1 MDAMI
6 RIKILLAVFT
16 MYGVVSHAQQMSW
29 TMLAEDTMYY
39 AKDYMPDHRVVS
51 MSGPAQVW
59 DLRTLKAPYALSRR
73 IIQSGER
80 EGKTYANLVNGQQTE
95 SIMRLTSK
103 LTEVIQVI
111 EDNPVCEG
119 SRLTY
124 TMSPAYKPYYNGVM
138 GESYIYKGKMT
149 SVFAWPRNMNCN
161 WTPPTLPDSCR
172 ITITIAEEI
181 VVDGQGSLYLPIEV
195 QQVNRH
201 KVSIKRAIRI
211 ETRTGMLWR
220 DITTLVPG
228 IRLITTDS
236 YIRFV
241 AATTGLPLVEIEL
254 NDAEVPLSIE
264 FKTHPM
270 VTRVFAEEPTKAD
283 VFAYPNPSYD
293 VVRFQ
298 MSDLTHGKYVIKIFN
313 ILGVLMREVDVE
325 VDNRRETIAFDLS
338 DLQRGTYLYRLQDK
352 FGRTIR
358 TKRIVL
364 IRS

>member
-6 RIKILLAVFT
+6 RRSLLLATFFICWL
-16 MYGVVSHAQQMSW
+16 VSTAQQMNW
-29 TMLAEDTMYY
+29 TMLAEDTLYY
-39 AKDYMPDHRVVS
+39 AKDYLPDHRVVS

-80 EGKTYANLVNGQQTE
+80 EGKTYANLVNGKQTDM
-95 SIMRLTSK
+95 IMRLTGK

-124 TMSPAYKPYYNGVM
+124 SLSPAYKPYYNGVM
-138 GESYIYKGKMT
+138 GESYSYKGKMT
-149 SVFAWPRNMNCN
+149 SVFAWPRNMTCN
-161 WTPPTLPDSCR
+161 WTPPSLPDSCR
-172 ITITIAEEI
+172 ITITIAEET

-201 KVSIKRAIRI
+201 KVSVKRAIRI

-228 IRLITTDS
+228 IRLITTES

-241 AATTGLPLVEIEL
+241 SVTTGLQLVEIEL
-254 NDAEVPLSIE
+254 DDADVPLSIE

-270 VTRVFAEEPTKAD
+270 VTRVFTEEPTKAD

-298 MSDLTHGKYVIKIFN
+298 LSDLNQGKYVLKIFN
-313 ILGVLMREVDVE
+313 ILGVLMKEIDID
-325 VDNRRETIAFDLS
+325 VDNRRETIAVDLS
-338 DLQRGTYLYRLQDK
+338 ELQRGTYLYRLQDK

>member
-6 RIKILLAVFT
+6 RRSLLLATFFICWLVPT
-16 MYGVVSHAQQMSW
+16 AQQMNW
-29 TMLAEDTMYY
+29 TMLAEDTLYY
-39 AKDYMPDHRVVS
+39 AKDYLPDHRVVS

-80 EGKTYANLVNGQQTE
+80 EGKTYANLVNGKQTDM
-95 SIMRLTSK
+95 IMRLNGK

-138 GESYIYKGKMT
+138 GESYSYKGKMT
-149 SVFAWPRNMNCN
+149 SVFAWPRNMTCN
-161 WTPPTLPDSCR
+161 WTPPSLPDSCR
-172 ITITIAEEI
+172 ITVTIAEET

-201 KVSIKRAIRI
+201 KVTVKRAIRI

-220 DITTLVPG
+220 DITSLVPG
-228 IRLITTDS
+228 IRLITTES

-241 AATTGLPLVEIEL
+241 SATTGLQLVEIEL
-254 NDAEVPLSIE
+254 NDADVPLSIE

-270 VTRVFAEEPTKAD
+270 VTRVFTEEPTKAD

-298 MSDLTHGKYVIKIFN
+298 LSDLNQGKYVLKIFN
-313 ILGVLMREVDVE
+313 ILGVLMKEIDID
-325 VDNRRETIAFDLS
+325 VDNRRETIAVDLS
-338 DLQRGTYLYRLQDK
+338 ELQRGTYLYRLQDK

>member
-6 RIKILLAVFT
+6 KRALLLAIC
-16 MYGVVSHAQQMSW
+16 SICWIASPAQQMNW
-29 TMLAEDTMYY
+29 TMFTEDTVYY
-39 AKDYMPDHRVVS
+39 ARDYLPDHRVVT

-80 EGKTYANLVNGQQTE
+80 EGKMYANLVNGKQTDA
-95 SIMRLTSK
+95 IMRLTGK
-103 LTEVIQVI
+103 LNEMIQII

-119 SRLTY
+119 SRLTF
-124 TMSPAYKPYYNGVM
+124 TLSPAYKPFYNGVM
-138 GESYIYKGKMT
+138 GESYTYKGKMT
-149 SVFAWPRNMNCN
+149 SVFAWPRNMTCN
-161 WTPPTLPDSCR
+161 WTPPLLPDSCR
-172 ITITIAEEI
+172 VTITIAEET
-181 VVDGQGSLYLPIEV
+181 VVDGQGTLYLPIEV

-201 KVSIKRAIRI
+201 SVSIKRAIKV

-228 IRLITTDS
+228 IRLITSES

-241 AATTGLPLVEIEL
+241 SSTTGLQLVDIEL

-270 VTRVFAEEPTKAD
+270 VTRVFTEEPVKAD

-293 VVRFQ
+293 IVRFQ
-298 MSDLTHGKYVIKIFN
+298 LSDLIHGKYKLKIFN
-313 ILGVLMREVDVE
+313 ILGVQMKEVDID
-325 VDNRRETIAFDLS
+325 VDNRRETIAVDLS
-338 DLQRGTYLYRLQDK
+338 DMQRGTYLYRLQDK

-364 IRS
+364 IQS

>member
-6 RIKILLAVFT
+6 RRSILLAAFCICSWVLP
-16 MYGVVSHAQQMSW
+16 AQQMSW
-29 TMLAEDTMYY
+29 IMLAEDTVYY
-39 AKDYMPDHRVVS
+39 AKDYLPDHRVVT

-80 EGKTYANLVNGQQTE
+80 EGKAYANLVNGKQTDA
-95 SIMRLTSK
+95 IMRLTGK

-111 EDNPVCEG
+111 EDNPICDG

-124 TMSPAYKPYYNGVM
+124 SLSPAYKPYYNGVM
-138 GESYIYKGKMT
+138 GESFTYKGKMT
-149 SVFAWPRNMNCN
+149 SVFAWPRNMTCH

-172 ITITIAEEI
+172 ITITIVEET

-201 KVSIKRAIRI
+201 KVTIKRAIRV

-220 DITTLVPG
+220 DVTTLVPG

-241 AATTGLPLVEIEL
+241 SATTGLQLVEIEL
-254 NDAEVPLSIE
+254 NDTEVPVSIE

-270 VTRVFAEEPTKAD
+270 VTRIFTEEPTKAD

-298 MSDLTHGKYVIKIFN
+298 LSDLNKGKYVLKIFN
-313 ILGVLMREVDVE
+313 ILGVLMKEIEIDVD
-325 VDNRRETIAFDLS
+325 DRRETIAVDLS
-338 DLQRGTYLYRLQDK
+338 DFQRGTYLYRLQDK